1 MSTLYEII
9 TALQT
14 TQGSNAKKA
23 ILEANKDNELL
34 KEYLRVTYD
43 PRINF
48 YIKQLPMPVVN
59 KEGNLDDFELRD
71 IDLLVE
77 RLAGRQYTGYDA
89 KVYLRIFFSELTESG
104 EALARYML
112 LKDIKAGI
120 SVSTINKVWP
130 DLIFSQGYMRCSL
143 PKDVKLNEW
152 PWEKGVY
159 SQVKMD
165 GMYAAVSNKQVITRN
180 GSVFP
185 YDLLPEDF
193 KRDMNKIPEH
203 LELNGELLV
212 RCGEIFL
219 PRKEGN
225 GILNSLL
232 QGTPISG
239 KYSLAYVTWDAQ
251 ADKKFYYEDRFNA
264 VNSICK
270 NTECFRPVAYRV
282 VYSYEHA
289 LQHFQEMLSYGLE
302 GTVLK
307 RQDMV
312 WKDGTSKHQVKFKIE
327 VDIDLLCT
335 GMIEG
340 TGKYKGMLGALQLES
355 SCGKVKVDCG
365 TGFTDAQRKNLWE
378 NAYPVGKIVEIKA
391 NDLLDRVGSDTLSL
405 FLPVFKSVRLDK
417 DVADDLERIEC
428 SFNSAKGLT

>member
-1 MSTLYEII
+1 MLYKII
-9 TALQT
+9 TALQN

-59 KEGNLDDFELRD
+59 KEDNLDDFELHD
-71 IDLLVE
+71 IELLVE
-77 RLAGRQYTGYDA
+77 RIAGRQYTGYDA
-89 KVYLRIFFSELTESG
+89 KAYLRIFFSELTESG

-143 PKDVKLNEW
+143 PKDVDLVEW
-152 PWEKGVY
+152 PWKEGVY

-165 GMYAAVSNKQVITRN
+165 GMYAAVCNKQVITRN

-185 YDLLPEDF
+185 YDLLPEQL
-193 KRDMNKIPEH
+193 KIEMGKYVPET
-203 LELNGELLV
+203 LELNGELIV
-212 RCGEIFL
+212 KHNGEIL
-219 PRKEGN
+219 SRKEGN
-225 GILNSLL
+225 GLLNSLL
-232 QGTPISG
+232 QGTSLPDN
-239 KYSLAYVTWDAQ
+239 YSLHYVAWDWQ
-251 ADKKFYYEDRFNA
+251 DDKTVYNKRL
-264 VNSICK
+264 SILDDLLGDSDYFSVV
-270 NTECFRPVAYRV
+270 ECRK
-282 VYSYEHA
+282 VYSYEEA
-289 LQHFQEMLSYGLE
+289 VKHFQEVLAQGQE

-307 RQDMV
+307 HPDMV

-355 SCGKVKVDCG
+355 SCGKVRVDCG

-378 NAYPVGKIVEIKA
+378 NGYPVGKIVEIKA
-391 NDLLDRVGSDTLSL
+391 NDLLDKVGSDTLSL
-405 FLPVFKSVRLDK
+405 FLPVFKSVRIDK

>member
-1 MSTLYEII
+1 MNSLYEII

-14 TQGSNAKKA
+14 TQGNNAKRA
-23 ILEANKDNELL
+23 ILEANYHNNLL
-34 KEYLRVTYD
+34 EEYLRVTYD

-48 YIKQLPMPVVN
+48 YVTEKTFPKQEMFSTYAKPFNINDIENFVHTLANRVLT
-59 KEGNLDDFELRD
+59 GN
-71 IDLLVE
+71 
-77 RLAGRQYTGYDA
+77 DA
-89 KVYLRIFFSELTESG
+89 KQWLKLSLSAMTNEGQQLIRW
-104 EALARYML
+104 ML

-130 DLIFSQGYMRCSL
+130 NLIFSQKYMRCSL

-185 YDLLPEDF
+185 YELLPADLKEDMA
-193 KRDMNKIPEH
+193 KLSDRV
-203 LELNGELLV
+203 ELNGELLV
-212 RCGEIFL
+212 VRNGAYL
-219 PRKEGN
+219 SRKEGN

-232 QGTPISG
+232 QGTEIPEGCSLVYVAWDG
-239 KYSLAYVTWDAQ
+239 TYSSDY
-251 ADKKFYYEDRFNA
+251 ADRWMCLTLDCKRFNTIKQ
-264 VNSICK
+264 VEN
-270 NTECFRPVAYRV
+270 RMVH
-282 VYSYEHA
+282 SYEEA
-289 LQHFQEMLSYGLE
+289 VQHFQEMLSYGLE

-307 RQDMV
+307 HPVNIWR
-312 WKDGTSKHQVKFKIE
+312 DGTSKHQVKFKIE
-327 VDIDLLCT
+327 ADIDLICT
-335 GMIEG
+335 CVVEG

-355 SCGKVKVDCG
+355 ACGKVKVDCG
-365 TGFTDAQRKNLWE
+365 TGFTDKQRKELFDN
-378 NAYPVGKIVEIKA
+378 PPIGKVIEIKA